1 MEIVKIY
8 VFGFARIISH
18 TRRSFLELMHVPNC
32 LGNCTYLKY
41 YIMKVDHY
49 LPQGCPKYYTIF
61 RSLLSK
67 LFVFLIAS
75 YLSIS
80 MYLPTFEIM
89 PSFTLGK
96 TF

>member
-49 LPQGCPKYYTIF
+49 LPQGCPKYYTY
-61 RSLLSK
+61 LLFFVPCYPNY
-67 LFVFLIAS
+67 LFS
-75 YLSIS
+75 
-80 MYLPTFEIM
+80 
-89 PSFTLGK
+89 
-96 TF
+96 